1 MLSRDAGDDILID
14 DGGNDFLNGGPGADV
29 LEGGGFFDFADYIDA
44 TTGVIASLADPTIN
58 TEEARGDTY
67 ITIEGLRGSNFN
79 DVLIGDARSNQL
91 RGGLGADVLIGGDGS
106 DFADYSDA
114 TTGVTASFADPTIN
128 TGEAKGDT
136 YISIEGSSG
145 SDFNDI
151 LIGDS
156 NGNSLQGGL
165 GNDVLDGGAGND
177 TLFGGPG
184 SDTFVFAPGYGADT
198 AGFTISE
205 GDKID
210 LSRFTSIRSF
220 FQVQK
225 LATQVHT
232 DTVFD
237 DTVLD
242 FGQGDITCPK

>member
-1 MLSRDAGDDILID
+1 M
-14 DGGNDFLNGGPGADV
+14 
-29 LEGGGFFDFADYIDA
+29 
-44 TTGVIASLADPTIN
+44 
-58 TEEARGDTY
+58 
-67 ITIEGLRGSNFN
+67 
-79 DVLIGDARSNQL
+79 
-91 RGGLGADVLIGGDGS
+91 
-106 DFADYSDA
+106 
-114 TTGVTASFADPTIN
+114 TASFADPTIN

-136 YISIEGSSG
+136 YISIEGMLG

-225 LATQVHT
+225 LTTQVHT

-242 FGQGDITCPK
+242 FGQGDILTLSEVTASGLTAANFVLVPSQVEFAAPILALNNFGTSAAAGGWASETNPRVFSET